1 MNEVCE
7 EAVSGFMGH
16 NFWDIFHTVPNI
28 RLIFSKFI
36 ELYTEM
42 LGLTLRMMVSDLKNN
57 IKFVFNDTGVLF
69 YTMIVISQKLYTS
82 RWNIGHTSSI
92 SL

>member
-28 RLIFSKFI
+28 RLMFSKFI

-42 LGLTLRMMVSDLKNN
+42 LGLTLRMMVSDLKKQYQ
-57 IKFVFNDTGVLF
+57 ICF
-69 YTMIVISQKLYTS
+69 Q
-82 RWNIGHTSSI
+82 
-92 SL
+92 